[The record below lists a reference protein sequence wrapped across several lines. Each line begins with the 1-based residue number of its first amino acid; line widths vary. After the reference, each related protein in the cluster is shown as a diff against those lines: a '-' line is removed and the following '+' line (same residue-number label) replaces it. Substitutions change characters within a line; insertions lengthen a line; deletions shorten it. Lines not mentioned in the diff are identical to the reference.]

1 MELRWTPRS
10 PGPGTGQPGSRRW
23 RNGQRVTCGPCP
35 PLLSEGANNFA
46 GRRDLAHRQDS
57 SQLRES
63 TALWR
68 QPPTVTDLKHRAG
81 ISSESM
87 LRLMRSDPTS
97 DEGEISFE
105 ATAPPVMTTDLAIAL
120 AQLVRATL
128 ARRAEE
134 PKRAA

>member
-1 MELRWTPRS
+1 M
-10 PGPGTGQPGSRRW
+10 
-23 RNGQRVTCGPCP
+23 
-35 PLLSEGANNFA
+35 
-46 GRRDLAHRQDS
+46 DIAHQKDS
-57 SQLRES
+57 SLLNET
-63 TALWR
+63 TASWR

-134 PKRAA
+134 PKRAT